1 MTDSLTLSSALRR
14 RLRRWESITGLSLA
28 DMAPRATDAHNGYE
42 VEDYG
47 SGYGA
52 GEAHADALPDGPR
65 SSDARIR
72 AWGDFLIDLGWA
84 AAPAR

>member
-1 MTDSLTLSSALRR
+1 
-14 RLRRWESITGLSLA
+14 
-28 DMAPRATDAHNGYE
+28 MAPRATDAHNGYE
-42 VEDYG
+42 FEDYG